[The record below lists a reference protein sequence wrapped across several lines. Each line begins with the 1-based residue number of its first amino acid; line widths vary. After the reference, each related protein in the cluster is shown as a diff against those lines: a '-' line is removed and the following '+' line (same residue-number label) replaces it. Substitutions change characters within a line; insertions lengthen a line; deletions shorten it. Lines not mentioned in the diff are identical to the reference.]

1 MIIGGVQRGEEAFVP
16 RGNTVIEVGDH
27 LIVIAL
33 PDAIAT
39 AEKLSG

>member
-1 MIIGGVQRGEEAFVP
+1 MIIGGVQRGKEAFVP
-16 RGNTVIEVGDH
+16 RGNTMIEAGDH

-33 PDAIAT
+33 PEAIAM